1 MKLPYHMNKKP
12 SVAFLEIP
20 PFGRN
25 DCPQDDD
32 NGGIVGGA
40 AAYNPTPSSLQG
52 RPSFRPKGEI

>member
-1 MKLPYHMNKKP
+1 MNKKP